1 MIFNLSISD
10 IINLLSIVVNSIL
23 AIWIVRTLQN
33 NLANKRYLKDYII
46 TEIKDL
52 RLEYKNF
59 INELHS
65 GKLKPK
71 KIVPWFKLMNIRVQD
86 TMEIVSGKYKIDKD
100 ILKNYQLQLKKI
112 VTEFEEFNSNYKEN
126 NCFELTE
133 KSLREIV
140 KFQQENNSKF
150 NYIII
155 KINEK

>member
-10 IINLLSIVVNSIL
+10 IINITSTVVNSIL

-59 INELHS
+59 LNELHS

-71 KIVPWFKLMNIRVQD
+71 KIVPWFKLMSIRLQD
-86 TMEIVSGKYKIDKD
+86 TMEIVSGKYEIDKG
-100 ILKNYQLQLKKI
+100 ILKNYQLKLKKI

-126 NCFELTE
+126 KCFELTE
-133 KSLREIV
+133 KSLKEIV
-140 KFQQENNSKF
+140 KFQQENNYKF
-150 NYIII
+150 NYVIL